1 MSTIADFVLEVEKA
15 LDSEFDKE
23 YLDTFN
29 VSFAHHGNDGAYEIF
44 HLTAE
49 LDYDD
54 MSRITELLDPIA
66 QELDE
71 DAYFDMEDTGRAVVF
86 ISQDR
91 FEELELER

>member
-1 MSTIADFVLEVEKA
+1 MSTIADFVLEMKKA
-15 LDSEFDKE
+15 IDAEFDKE
-23 YLDTFN
+23 YQDTFN
-29 VSFAHHGNDGAYEIF
+29 VSFAHHGNDGAYEVF
-44 HLTAE
+44 YLTAE

-91 FEELELER
+91 FEELER